1 MPALVYAN
9 IHCILGYIHFKNEV
23 SGFGQVKIV
32 PVSKTEKKKKASSAV
47 PSLFLSEVCHEIS
60 TNILAT

>member
-1 MPALVYAN
+1 MLALVYAN

-32 PVSKTEKKKKASSAV
+32 PVSKTEKKKNIFCC
-47 PSLFLSEVCHEIS
+47 SLPLPV
-60 TNILAT
+60 

>member
-1 MPALVYAN
+1 MLALVYAN

-32 PVSKTEKKKKASSAV
+32 PVSKTEKKKTSSAV
-47 PSLFLSEVCHEIS
+47 PSLFLSEVCHKSS
-60 TNILAT
+60 TSILAT